1 MKRTWVVVAFGDIRG
16 FGAWTSRAAN
26 SRETKDPFIQGFY
39 DVLQG
44 YVLKHSK
51 VYFKY
56 TGDGFMA
63 LQEFE
68 SKDPKQ
74 IYYFIKSLQQIS
86 KKIKKIIV
94 NSDYPQPDGF
104 RIRITSGDV
113 YKISVIDPSDSERK
127 RKVPEYVEYATNQA
141 AHLLKV
147 NPEIVCLATE
157 SIVKNLG
164 KYRSFFRMRKLER
177 PSDYPESV
185 NRQDIETLQV
195 LKF

>member
-1 MKRTWVVVAFGDIRG
+1 MQRTWVVVAFGDIRG

-26 SRETKDPFIQGFY
+26 SRETKDPFIQQFY
-39 DVLQG
+39 DVLQN
-44 YVLKHSK
+44 YVIKHPK

-63 LQEFE
+63 LQEFKA
-68 SKDPKQ
+68 KDPKH
-74 IYYFIKSLQQIS
+74 IYSFIKSIQQIS
-86 KKIKKIIV
+86 RKISKTITGS
-94 NSDYPQPDGF
+94 NYPQPDGF
-104 RIRITSGDV
+104 RIRIASGDV
-113 YKISVIDPSDSERK
+113 YKINVIDPSDSKRK

-164 KYRSFFRMRKLER
+164 RYRSVFRMRKLER
-177 PSDYPESV
+177 PSCYPESV
-185 NRQDIETLQV
+185 NRIDIEQLRIME
-195 LKF
+195 F